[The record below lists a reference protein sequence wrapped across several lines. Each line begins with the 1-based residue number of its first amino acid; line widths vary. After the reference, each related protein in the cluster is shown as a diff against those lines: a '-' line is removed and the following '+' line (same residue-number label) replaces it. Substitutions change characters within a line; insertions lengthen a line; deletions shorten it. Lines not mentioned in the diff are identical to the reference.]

1 MNNSLHNKNNKII
14 LVTGG
19 TGFIG
24 SKVVR
29 RLKENK
35 NIYVKVLSR
44 SKSDKEYSNVEY
56 IKCDLLNELDL
67 MRICNKIRDVNIV
80 LHMAARMPRS
90 SLQQEDIDENMKQ
103 NLLTTINLLKY
114 LPKNIER
121 FVYSSAGDIYGKP
134 IYNPIDESHPTNPL
148 TYYGASK
155 LASEKYLSIFLNH
168 KGTNLTILRYSQ
180 VYGPGEPRIKAIPVF
195 IDKLINNKPP
205 ILLGDGSD
213 VRDYVYIDDVVNATI
228 LALSKNV
235 SGIFNIGRGKGY
247 SVKEVLDIIIDIL
260 GKDIKPIYKPR
271 IRKTYTSI
279 FNITLAKKRL
289 SYSPSTT
296 IKEGLKKQIEFAQEE
311 RNE

>member
-1 MNNSLHNKNNKII
+1 MNNSLHNKNNKTI
-14 LVTGG
+14 LITGG

-44 SKSDKEYSNVEY
+44 SKSDKEYCNVEY

-67 MRICNKIRDVNIV
+67 KRICSKIRDVDIV
-80 LHMAARMPRS
+80 LHMAAKMPRS
-90 SLQQEDIDENMKQ
+90 SLQQADIDENIKQ

-121 FVYSSAGDIYGKP
+121 FVYSSTIDIYGKP

-168 KGTNLTILRYSQ
+168 RETPLTILRYSQ

-195 IDKLINNKPP
+195 IDKFINNEPP
-205 ILLGDGSD
+205 ILFGDGSD

-235 SGIFNIGRGKGY
+235 SGIFNIGSGKCY

-260 GKDIKPIYKPR
+260 GNDIKPIYKPR
-271 IRKTYTSI
+271 IRKAYTSI
-279 FNITLAKKRL
+279 FNISLAKKRL
-289 SYSPSTT
+289 GYSPSTT

>member
-1 MNNSLHNKNNKII
+1 VNNSLHNKNNKII

>member
-1 MNNSLHNKNNKII
+1 MNNSLHNKNNKTI
-14 LVTGG
+14 LITGG

-35 NIYVKVLSR
+35 NIYVIVLSR
-44 SKSDKEYSNVEY
+44 SKSDKEYSNVEH
-56 IKCDLLNELDL
+56 IKCDLMNELDL
-67 MRICNKIRDVNIV
+67 KRICSKIRDVDIV
-80 LHMAARMPRS
+80 LHMAAKMPRS
-90 SLQQEDIDENMKQ
+90 SLQQADIDENIKQ

-121 FVYSSAGDIYGKP
+121 FVYSSTIDIYGKP

-168 KGTNLTILRYSQ
+168 RETPLTILRYSQ

-195 IDKLINNKPP
+195 IDKFINNKPP
-205 ILLGDGSD
+205 ILFGDGSD

-235 SGIFNIGRGKGY
+235 SGIFNIGSGKGY

-260 GKDIKPIYKPR
+260 GNDIKPIYKPR
-271 IRKTYTSI
+271 IRKAYTSI
-279 FNITLAKKRL
+279 FNISLTKKRL
-289 SYSPSTT
+289 GYSPSTT

>member
-1 MNNSLHNKNNKII
+1 MNNSLHNKNNKTI
-14 LVTGG
+14 LITGG

-67 MRICNKIRDVNIV
+67 KRICSKIRDVDIV
-80 LHMAARMPRS
+80 LHMATRMPRS
-90 SLQQEDIDENMKQ
+90 SLQQEDIGENMKQ

-121 FVYSSAGDIYGKP
+121 FVYSSTIDIYDKP

-155 LASEKYLSIFLNH
+155 LASKKYLSIFLNH
-168 KGTNLTILRYSQ
+168 RGTPLTILRYSQ
-180 VYGPGEPRIKAIPVF
+180 VYGG
-195 IDKLINNKPP
+195 DKGN
-205 ILLGDGSD
+205 SCF
-213 VRDYVYIDDVVNATI
+213 Y
-228 LALSKNV
+228 
-235 SGIFNIGRGKGY
+235 
-247 SVKEVLDIIIDIL
+247 
-260 GKDIKPIYKPR
+260 
-271 IRKTYTSI
+271 
-279 FNITLAKKRL
+279 
-289 SYSPSTT
+289 
-296 IKEGLKKQIEFAQEE
+296 
-311 RNE
+311 